1 MRTEEEVLSAAK
13 RYLKRKYLETTV
25 SMDVIENTVVN
36 GDGQLRV
43 RCTVKSLGLLKSDW
57 IKTFECKRGKIV
69 TMHAKRI

>member
-1 MRTEEEVLSAAK
+1 MSAAK

-57 IKTFECKRGKIV
+57 IKTFDFKRGKIV